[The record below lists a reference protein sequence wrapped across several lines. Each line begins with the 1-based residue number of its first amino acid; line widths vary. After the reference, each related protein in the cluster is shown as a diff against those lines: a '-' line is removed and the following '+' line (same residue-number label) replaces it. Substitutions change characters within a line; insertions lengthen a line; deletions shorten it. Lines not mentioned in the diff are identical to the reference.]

1 MQKVAVPTL
10 KLNTLE
16 MPCPSTVHG
25 LTPIPA
31 DISSASPS
39 PNKTNP
45 IIKNKIDINFGVIV
59 NALGELQNNVGIFF
73 VDKKSNL
80 IIINIIF

>member
-1 MQKVAVPTL
+1 MKKVAVPML

-16 MPCPSTVHG
+16 MPCPSTVQG

-39 PNKTNP
+39 PNKINP
-45 IIKNKIDINFGVIV
+45 IIKNKIDINLGLMVS
-59 NALGELQNNVGIFF
+59 ALGELQNNFGIFF
-73 VDKKSNL
+73 VDKNSNL
-80 IIINIIF
+80 IIININF